1 MAITVQCPCGRRTT
15 VGDPLAGKSIRC
27 PQCGQ
32 SVAVGAAA
40 APVGKTPSRASAPPR
55 GAAAQPRG
63 PTPLQMRRQAAVPVV
78 HIESGLLIK
87 GGIAAALVGLILL
100 AYFGPVRV
108 WNQWEQIGPK
118 AQNDIS
124 DVVSFALQAYMS
136 QNGMFDPGKTRNQ
149 PGVVS
154 NIGFFR
160 PFLSMTMPDA
170 VKFFGRTNQGPFQG
184 TYNPRNGEINANIS
198 YGAVSHLAFGSDT
211 GVKETVAGS
220 FQITGREQ
228 NGAPEAEMNGTKL
241 TIYFPPKDAGP

>member
-15 VGDPLAGKSIRC
+15 VGDALAGKSIRC

-32 SVAVGAAA
+32 SVAVGAAPTA
-40 APVGKTPSRASAPPR
+40 GKTQPRASAPPR
-55 GAAAQPRG
+55 GATAQPRG
-63 PTPLQMRRQAAVPVV
+63 KTPLQIRRENAVPAL
-78 HIESGLLIK
+78 HIETGLLIK
-87 GGIAAALVGLILL
+87 VGVATALVVLILL

-124 DVVSFALQAYMS
+124 DVVSFALQAYLS
-136 QNGMFDPGKTRNQ
+136 QNGMYDPAKTHSQ
-149 PGVVS
+149 PGVQG

-160 PFLSMTMPDA
+160 PFLSMAMPDA

-184 TYNPRNGEINANIS
+184 TFNPRNGEINATIS

-211 GVKETVAGS
+211 GLKETVAGS

-228 NGAPEAEMNGTKL
+228 NGAPQAEMNGTKL
-241 TIYFPPKDAGP
+241 TIYYPPKDTGP